1 MRGYGARQNL
11 LLYVFVDLTVFN
23 PQKFS
28 YHSYWHFDLTDQLRV
43 RSIDRIPEYEQFYAK
58 VLCCKSLVP

>member
-23 PQKFS
+23 PQKYS
-28 YHSYWHFDLTDQLRV
+28 YHSYSHFYLTDQLRV
-43 RSIDRIPEYEQFYAK
+43 RSIDRIPEYE
-58 VLCCKSLVP
+58 